1 MNARSPAMLGNRR
14 LLPEPVQP
22 ELPVTPML
30 DMSFQL
36 LAFFIFTFRP
46 APAEGAFEITNRA
59 PSNDLAL
66 LNNPFNQTAR
76 FALRVE
82 ANPDG
87 SIKSMALRDTDAIDP
102 PLNLGTDLAGLKKE
116 LRKVYDGAK
125 GKDPKLTLELD
136 AILSHAQ
143 VVNLIDVGVAAGFT
157 NIAPVP
163 LK

>member
-1 MNARSPAMLGNRR
+1 MLGNRR

-46 APAEGAFEITNRA
+46 APAEGAFEISNRA
-59 PSNDLAL
+59 QGKDPAL
-66 LNNPFNQTAR
+66 VNNPFNPTAR

-82 ANPDG
+82 ANADG
-87 SIKSMALRDTDAIDP
+87 SIKSLALHETDATDA
-102 PLNLGTDLAGLKKE
+102 PLHLGTNLAGLKKE
-116 LRKVYDGAK
+116 LRTAYDGAK
-125 GKDPKLTLELD
+125 GKDAKLTLELD
-136 AILSHAQ
+136 ANLSHAQ
-143 VVNLIDVGVAAGFT
+143 VVNLIDVGVAAGFS